1 MVVGEKLT
9 KRAHFKPSRN
19 NDRAT
24 EVAQRFSNEIVR
36 LHGLPGTIVSDRDTK
51 FTSLFWKSLFERLGT
66 RLAMST
72 TYHPQTDGQ
81 SEQWNQEIEAYLH
94 MFYSRHCDNWVKWL
108 PIAEFVTIQWPFR
121 DVPAE

>member
-72 TYHPQTDGQ
+72 TYHPQTDGKNERMVRTVREMLRSVVNYRQ
-81 SEQWNQEIEAYLH
+81 S
-94 MFYSRHCDNWVKWL
+94 D
-108 PIAEFVTIQWPFR
+108 
-121 DVPAE
+121 